1 MKIQDRFLKYVSF
14 PTMSD
19 SSSKTIPS
27 TEKQLALAEYLASE
41 LKGMGIDN
49 AHVDEK
55 GYVYAFVKGNVPCEQ
70 TLGLIAHMDTSP
82 EAADSPIKPKIIK
95 FNGEKILLNEEKNI
109 YLSPDDYPNMMK
121 YVGQELIVTDGT
133 TLLGADNKAGMSE
146 IISAVEYVLEHD
158 LPHGNISLCF
168 TPDEEIGRGSD
179 HFDIEKFNADY
190 AYTVDGSTLGTVE
203 YENFNGARVIVTIN
217 GVGIHPG
224 CAKGKMINACSVA
237 AEFDMSIPKDER
249 PETTENYEGFYH
261 LLSMSGNIENAS
273 MKYIIREHDCSKFE
287 QKKEFLKNLA
297 EEFNKKYTASTVTVE
312 ITDGY
317 RNMGDIISKH
327 MYIIERAKDAIARNG
342 FEPRI
347 DPIRGST
354 DGVNL
359 SFKGLPCPN
368 LCTGAENYHSRFEY
382 VSIQAMETVT
392 RIITSLIT
400 DMVYTD
406 KY

>member
-19 SSSKTIPS
+19 SSSKTVPS
-27 TEKQLALAEYLASE
+27 TEKQLALAQYLAEE
-41 LKGMGIDN
+41 LKSMGLEN
-49 AHVDEK
+49 AHVDDK
-55 GYVYAFVKGNVPCEQ
+55 GYVYAHLKGNAPCKQ
-70 TLGLIAHMDTSP
+70 KLGLIAHMDTSP
-82 EAADSPIKPKIIK
+82 EAADSPIKPKIVK

-109 YLSPDDYPNMMK
+109 WLSPDDYPNMMN

-146 IISAVEYVLEHD
+146 IISAVEYVIEND
-158 LPHGNISLCF
+158 LPHGDVSLCF
-168 TPDEEIGRGSD
+168 TPDEEIGRGAD
-179 HFDIEKFNADY
+179 HFDLEKFNADY
-190 AYTVDGSTLGTVE
+190 AYTVDGSVLGTVE
-203 YENFNGARVIVTIN
+203 YENFNGARAIVTIN

-237 AEFDMSIPKDER
+237 AEFDMLIPKDER
-249 PETTENYEGFYH
+249 PETTEKYEGFYH
-261 LLSMSGNIENAS
+261 LLSMSGKIEQAS
-273 MKYIIREHDCSKFE
+273 MRYIIRDHDSAKFE
-287 QKKEFLKNLA
+287 AKKAYLMSVA
-297 EEFNKKYTASTVTVE
+297 EKLNEKYGASTVSVE

-317 RNMGDIISKH
+317 RNMGEIVSQH
-327 MYIIERAKDAIARNG
+327 MYIIERAKDAIAQNG
-342 FEPRI
+342 LEPRV

-354 DGVNL
+354 DGVTL

-406 KY
+406 K